1 MPTVR
6 AELPLDIDRDDA
18 WRRLR
23 DLSSPHLYVPGLT
36 AAAFTGAQREGVG
49 ASRRV
54 RMGRLLTLDETVT
67 AWRAAEGISLRLHR
81 GARGPLPPLRR
92 HFFDY
97 GLAERDGRLWLVNR
111 MRYDVGLGVLGAL
124 LDRLLLR
131 RIMARQLQDVT
142 LAQKIHYETGERVT
156 PAVLAAWKARLA
168 LRRPALTQGPED
180 GDAERRA
187 GGDVDAGGR

>member
-1 MPTVR
+1 MPTVC
-6 AELPLDIDRDDA
+6 AELTLDIDRNAA

-23 DLSSPHLYVPGLT
+23 DLSAPHLYVPGLT
-36 AAAFTGAQREGVG
+36 GAAFTGPQREGVG

-67 AWRAAEGISLRLHR
+67 AWREAEGISLRLHR
-81 GARGPLPPLRR
+81 GARGPLPPLRQ

-97 GLAERDGRLWLVNR
+97 GLAERDGGVWLLNR
-111 MRYDVGLGVLGAL
+111 MRYEVGLGALGVL

-131 RIMARQLQDVT
+131 RVMVRWLRDVT

-156 PAVLAAWKARLA
+156 PAVLAAWKAR
-168 LRRPALTQGPED
+168 PP
-180 GDAERRA
+180 
-187 GGDVDAGGR
+187 GGGQR